1 MQKMKY
7 KNQVNSLNNNQ
18 TNSLNENGNNVK
30 GLSAYDKK
38 DAIKGENTGN
48 NNGVV
53 DYSRCFT

>member
-1 MQKMKY
+1 MKY